1 MNSSYVTKLTELI
14 RAKSSP
20 RSNAIEDAGEFVS
33 FFPDFIWTVRDFTL
47 ELKLDGHC
55 ITEDDYLEK
64 ALKLIPGI
72 RA

>member
-1 MNSSYVTKLTELI
+1 MTKLTELI

-20 RSNAIEDAGEFVS
+20 RSDGIEDAREFVG

-55 ITEDDYLEK
+55 ITEDQYLEN
-64 ALKLIPGI
+64 ALQLVPGI